1 MDSTPS
7 GAVRSGDAE
16 RLRWS
21 VSRVESEVVVSLDGE
36 LDLATV
42 EPLSGILREILE
54 QRPATVALDMARVS
68 FIDSTGIRCLVNAA
82 SAAATDGCKVVVR
95 RPTATVVRVLG
106 ICGVDELL
114 LDESARDP
122 KARR

>member
-1 MDSTPS
+1 MDLTPS
-7 GAVRSGDAE
+7 GVVLSGDAE
-16 RLRWS
+16 LLRWS
-21 VSRVESEVVVSLDGE
+21 VSRVESEVVVSLDGD

-54 QRPATVALDMARVS
+54 RRPATVAVDLARVS

-82 SAAATDGCKVVVR
+82 SAAATDGCKLVVR

-114 LDESARDP
+114 LDDTDRDP

>member
-1 MDSTPS
+1 MNLTPC
-7 GAVRSGDAE
+7 GAVLAGDAE
-16 RLRWS
+16 LLRWS
-21 VSRVESEVVVSLDGE
+21 VSEVGSEVVVSLEGD

-42 EPLSGILREILE
+42 EPLSGILREILQ
-54 QRPATVALDMARVS
+54 QRPATVAVDLARVS
-68 FIDSTGIRCLVNAA
+68 FLDSTGIRCLVNAA
-82 SAAATDGCKVVVR
+82 TAAETNGCNLVVR

-114 LDESARDP
+114 LDDTDGDP